1 MSGVCDLVM
10 CDPPARKTI
19 DRVTPNYKTDSC
31 VAQWTAVWWL
41 EASACVVCWDDPQYS
56 VELSLWLNSNCS
68 GAFDGSTVLLSGRVT
83 SALPPFIDFEFSG
96 IASLLTWIVELD
108 RRVEVDRN
116 LSNNKAHLLIYFG
129 VVTNKDL
136 VFFLLLWVFFRLWIF
151 YSLCI
156 VSQTY
161 HCMHSSCTGYSR
173 KRHPSLSSS
182 SRFQWRSVT
191 AVSTRLSDF
200 VESPSWL
207 KKTQTIGIKQ
217 NKTDRSKRW
226 CCASWSRALR
236 WQRFGL

>member
-1 MSGVCDLVM
+1 MWRNGQQSDDSRHQPVWSAGTILSTALSWVCGSTQIVL
-10 CDPPARKTI
+10 
-19 DRVTPNYKTDSC
+19 
-31 VAQWTAVWWL
+31 
-41 EASACVVCWDDPQYS
+41 
-56 VELSLWLNSNCS
+56 ELSM
-68 GAFDGSTVLLSGRVT
+68 V
-83 SALPPFIDFEFSG
+83 DFYG

-136 VFFLLLWVFFRLWIF
+136 VCFLLLWGFFRLWIF

-182 SRFQWRSVT
+182 SRFQWRAVT
-191 AVSTRLSDF
+191 AVSTHLSDF

-226 CCASWSRALR
+226 SCASWSRALR

>member
-1 MSGVCDLVM
+1 MR
-10 CDPPARKTI
+10 DPPARKTI
-19 DRVTPNYKTDSC
+19 DRVTPNCKTDSC
-31 VAQWTAVWWL
+31 VARWTAVWWL

-68 GAFDGSTVLLSGRVT
+68 GAFDGWLLRHRILVDLNSWAWQTGRSGQK
-83 SALPPFIDFEFSG
+83 
-96 IASLLTWIVELD
+96 SLKQQGPLAPLFWSCHQQGPCLFLIIV
-108 RRVEVDRN
+108 
-116 LSNNKAHLLIYFG
+116 S
-129 VVTNKDL
+129 
-136 VFFLLLWVFFRLWIF
+136 FFRLWIF

-173 KRHPSLSSS
+173 KRHPSLLSS
-182 SRFQWRSVT
+182 SRFQWRAVT
-191 AVSTRLSDF
+191 AVSTCLSDF

-226 CCASWSRALR
+226 SCASWSRALR

>member
-1 MSGVCDLVM
+1 M
-10 CDPPARKTI
+10 
-19 DRVTPNYKTDSC
+19 DSSLMTRGISLC
-31 VAQWTAVWWL
+31 GLLGRSSVQRWVEFVAQLKLFWSFRWFY
-41 EASACVVCWDDPQYS
+41 SPPQWS
-56 VELSLWLNSNCS
+56 CNFSPPTFHWFWIFRHRILVDLNSWAWQTGRS
-68 GAFDGSTVLLSGRVT
+68 GQK
-83 SALPPFIDFEFSG
+83 
-96 IASLLTWIVELD
+96 SLKQQGPLAPLFWSCHQQGPCLFLIIV
-108 RRVEVDRN
+108 
-116 LSNNKAHLLIYFG
+116 S
-129 VVTNKDL
+129 
-136 VFFLLLWVFFRLWIF
+136 FFRLWIF

-226 CCASWSRALR
+226 SCASWSRALR